1 MDIQYLRTYCKEKIR
16 QNPGLQDEI
25 VELYNLAMSEI
36 EEGGS
41 ERKEVDSAISSI
53 DELINGWEEEDE

>member
-25 VELYNLAMSEI
+25 VEFYNLAMSEI

-41 ERKEVDSAISSI
+41 ESHEVNLAIGSI
-53 DELINGWEEEDE
+53 EDLIKGEEEDG

>member
-1 MDIQYLRTYCKEKIR
+1 
-16 QNPGLQDEI
+16 
-25 VELYNLAMSEI
+25 MSEI

-53 DELINGWEEEDE
+53 DELINGVEEDE

>member
-1 MDIQYLRTYCKEKIR
+1 
-16 QNPGLQDEI
+16 
-25 VELYNLAMSEI
+25 MSEI

-53 DELINGWEEEDE
+53 DELIRGEEEDE